1 MPRTFEDATATT
13 RCLGYR
19 FLWNNDLCIAQEDD
33 GEWLPESAKMGN
45 ISRNS
50 VCTIAVTAVECVHK
64 AFFTERPTPKSL
76 VQPCLVE
83 DTGPDSKMRFA
94 VIHLS
99 QPRSQLAVNAGP
111 LKDRSCVL
119 QERALFPRIV
129 PKQPTVSSG
138 SVVS

>member
-1 MPRTFEDATATT
+1 MASRI
-13 RCLGYR
+13 RQNGKH
-19 FLWNNDLCIAQEDD
+19 
-33 GEWLPESAKMGN
+33 LPEFRMHHRSDRGGMCAQSFLHGTTYFE
-45 ISRNS
+45 
-50 VCTIAVTAVECVHK
+50 V
-64 AFFTERPTPKSL
+64 L

-129 PKQPTVSSG
+129 PKQPTVSFR